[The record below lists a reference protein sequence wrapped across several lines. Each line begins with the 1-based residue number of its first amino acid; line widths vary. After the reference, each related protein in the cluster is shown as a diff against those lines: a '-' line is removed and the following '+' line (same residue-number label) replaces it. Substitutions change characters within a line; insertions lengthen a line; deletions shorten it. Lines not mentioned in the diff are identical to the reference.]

1 MISWLSSLTSKD
13 SECLGPLGIAQLGVI
28 LIVLTDIGRPIL
40 IVGGAVSW
48 MGFLDCINGDSRL

>member
-1 MISWLSSLTSKD
+1 MIGWLSSLTSKD
-13 SECLGPLGIAQLGVI
+13 PECLGPLGIAQLGVI

-48 MGFLDCINGDSRL
+48 TGFLDGISGDSRL